1 MITIGLTGGIA
12 SGKSTVSAELRSLG
26 LPVFD
31 ADAEAR
37 LAVAAG
43 SEGLAQVIAVLGK
56 EYLSEEG
63 TLDRAKVAERIFH
76 DKEALKAV
84 EAIIHKIVWQ
94 QAESFLAAS
103 SKQGHKAA
111 VLDVP
116 LLIECGWHKNVDSVW
131 LVSVSR
137 QQQVERAMLRSG
149 MTADEVN
156 ARIEAQMSLAEKK
169 KYADVV
175 LDNSGSQAETM
186 QVCIRSWSC
195 FWVASVKGKRKAR
208 SRRTKTHGRLYS
220 WLLLLGVLLV
230 IGFGGWKI
238 WSSDTVQ
245 MRFVYMWDYQQDIVT
260 YSKKNNV
267 DPFLVAAII
276 KNESNFKH
284 DAVSKVGAVGLMQIM
299 PETGRWIA
307 EQMGLENYQDS
318 DLYQTRKNIRMGCW
332 YVGELEHEFQ
342 HNLVLLMV
350 AYNAGRGQTHEWMQE
365 NGWDYNF
372 NDIKSIPYPDTRE
385 YVAKVMQDRDKY
397 YLLYKDKIK

>member
-37 LAVAAG
+37 LAVAVG

-94 QAESFLAAS
+94 Q
-103 SKQGHKAA
+103 AA

-156 ARIEAQMSLAEKK
+156 ARIEAQMSLAEKR

-186 QVCIRSWSC
+186 QAVRSQ
-195 FWVASVKGKRKAR
+195 
-208 SRRTKTHGRLYS
+208 LE
-220 WLLLLGVLLV
+220 LLLG
-230 IGFGGWKI
+230 G
-238 WSSDTVQ
+238 
-245 MRFVYMWDYQQDIVT
+245 
-260 YSKKNNV
+260 
-267 DPFLVAAII
+267 
-276 KNESNFKH
+276 
-284 DAVSKVGAVGLMQIM
+284 VS
-299 PETGRWIA
+299 E
-307 EQMGLENYQDS
+307 E
-318 DLYQTRKNIRMGCW
+318 
-332 YVGELEHEFQ
+332 
-342 HNLVLLMV
+342 
-350 AYNAGRGQTHEWMQE
+350 
-365 NGWDYNF
+365 
-372 NDIKSIPYPDTRE
+372 
-385 YVAKVMQDRDKY
+385 
-397 YLLYKDKIK
+397 

>member
-43 SEGLAQVIAVLGK
+43 SEGLEQVIAVLGK

-84 EAIIHKIVWQ
+84 EGIIHKIVWQ
-94 QAESFLAAS
+94 QAESFLATS

-186 QVCIRSWSC
+186 QAVRSQL
-195 FWVASVKGKRKAR
+195 K
-208 SRRTKTHGRLYS
+208 
-220 WLLLLGVLLV
+220 LLLG
-230 IGFGGWKI
+230 G
-238 WSSDTVQ
+238 
-245 MRFVYMWDYQQDIVT
+245 
-260 YSKKNNV
+260 
-267 DPFLVAAII
+267 
-276 KNESNFKH
+276 
-284 DAVSKVGAVGLMQIM
+284 
-299 PETGRWIA
+299 
-307 EQMGLENYQDS
+307 
-318 DLYQTRKNIRMGCW
+318 
-332 YVGELEHEFQ
+332 VGEE
-342 HNLVLLMV
+342 
-350 AYNAGRGQTHEWMQE
+350 
-365 NGWDYNF
+365 
-372 NDIKSIPYPDTRE
+372 
-385 YVAKVMQDRDKY
+385 
-397 YLLYKDKIK
+397 